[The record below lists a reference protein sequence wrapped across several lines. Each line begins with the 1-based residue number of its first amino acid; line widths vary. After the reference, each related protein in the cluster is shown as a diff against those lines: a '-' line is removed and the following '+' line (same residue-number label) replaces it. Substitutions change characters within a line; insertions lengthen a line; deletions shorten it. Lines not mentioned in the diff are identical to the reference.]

1 MILPAILPGGCQ
13 KRDRRVDRG
22 AARVRLRGM
31 TLHAVIVA
39 HGQPS
44 DPRPAG
50 AALEALAAK
59 VQALLP
65 GWSVGAATLA
75 EAGALAL
82 AVAGRSGGLVYPMF
96 MAGGWFT
103 KVQIPARLAEAG
115 ATGWTVLEPFG
126 CDPLVH
132 DLCVALAREAGAAEV
147 ILAAHG
153 SFKSSVPSDIA
164 RHVVGRIGA
173 ETEARV
179 AAGFIDQEPQLA
191 TLTGRGGV
199 CLPFF
204 AAEGGHVS
212 DDIPAA
218 LAEAGFRGRILP
230 PVGLDARVPGI
241 IAAAMVRGVPVCA
254 AACRWA
260 VDGKPGP

>member
-1 MILPAILPGGCQ
+1 
-13 KRDRRVDRG
+13 
-22 AARVRLRGM
+22 M
-31 TLHAVIVA
+31 TQHALIVA

-59 VQALLP
+59 VEALLP
-65 GWSVGAATLA
+65 GWSITAATLA
-75 EAGALAL
+75 EEGAIAR
-82 AVAGRSGGLVYPMF
+82 AVEGRPGGVVFPMF

-103 KVQIPARLAEAG
+103 KVQIPKKLAEAG
-115 ATGWTVLEPFG
+115 AVGWTVLEPFG

-132 DLCVALAREAGAAEV
+132 DLCVTLVREAAAGEV
-147 ILAAHG
+147 VLAAHG

-164 RHVVGRIGA
+164 VHVAGRIAAETGA
-173 ETEARV
+173 EV
-179 AAGFIDQEPQLA
+179 AAGFIDQEPQLLS
-191 TLTGRGGV
+191 LTGRGGV

-212 DDIPAA
+212 EDIPEA
-218 LAEAGFRGRILP
+218 LAEAGFTGRVLP

-241 IAAAMVRGVPVCA
+241 IAAAITRGVPVCA
-254 AACRWA
+254 GACRWA
-260 VDGKPGP
+260 KGQNP

>member
-1 MILPAILPGGCQ
+1 
-13 KRDRRVDRG
+13 
-22 AARVRLRGM
+22 M
-31 TLHAVIVA
+31 TKHALIVA

-50 AALEALAAK
+50 AALEILAAK

-75 EAGALAL
+75 EDGAIAQ
-82 AVAGRSGGLVYPMF
+82 ATAGRAGGIVFPMF
-96 MAGGWFT
+96 MTGGWFT
-103 KVQIPARLAEAG
+103 RVQIPKKLAEAG
-115 ATGWTVLEPFG
+115 AVGWTVLEPFG

-132 DLCVALAREAGAAEV
+132 DLCVTLVREAGVEQM

-164 RHVVGRIGA
+164 VHVAGRIARETGA
-173 ETEARV
+173 NV
-179 AAGFIDQEPQLA
+179 AAGFIDQEPQLS
-191 TLTGRGGV
+191 TLTGQGGV

-218 LAEAGFRGRILP
+218 LAEAGFTGRILP

-241 IAAAMVRGVPVCA
+241 IAAAIARGVPVCA
-254 AACRWA
+254 GACRWA
-260 VDGKPGP
+260 RGQNP

>member
-1 MILPAILPGGCQ
+1 
-13 KRDRRVDRG
+13 
-22 AARVRLRGM
+22 M
-31 TLHAVIVA
+31 TLHALIVA

-50 AALEALAAK
+50 VALEALAAR
-59 VQALLP
+59 VEALMP
-65 GWSVGAATLA
+65 GWEVRAATLA
-75 EAGALAL
+75 EPGAIAG
-82 AVAGRSGGLVYPMF
+82 AVAGRGAGVVFPMF

-103 KVQIPARLAEAG
+103 RVQIPARLAEAG
-115 ATGWTVLEPFG
+115 VTGWTVLEPFG
-126 CDPLVH
+126 CERVVH
-132 DLCVALAREAGAAEV
+132 DLCVALVREAGEREV

-164 RHVVGRIGA
+164 RHVAERIAAETGA
-173 ETEARV
+173 EV
-179 AAGFIDQEPQLA
+179 VAGFIDQAPQIG

-218 LAEAGFRGRILP
+218 LEKAGFAGRILP
-230 PVGLDARVPGI
+230 PVGSDARVPGI
-241 IAAAMVRGVPVCA
+241 IAGAIARGVPVCA
-254 AACRWA
+254 GACRWA
-260 VDGKPGP
+260 RGQNP

>member
-1 MILPAILPGGCQ
+1 
-13 KRDRRVDRG
+13 
-22 AARVRLRGM
+22 M
-31 TLHAVIVA
+31 THNALIVA

-59 VQALLP
+59 VQTLMP
-65 GWSVGAATLA
+65 GWQVGAATLA
-75 EAGALAL
+75 EPGAMAR
-82 AVAGRSGGLVYPMF
+82 AVSAQPGGLVFPMF

-103 KVQIPARLAEAG
+103 RVQIPAKLAEAG
-115 ATGWTVLEPFG
+115 AQGWTVLEPFG
-126 CDPLVH
+126 CDPAVH
-132 DLCVALAREAGAAEV
+132 DLCVDIVREVAETEV

-164 RHVVGRIGA
+164 RHVAGRIEVETGA
-173 ETEARV
+173 LV
-179 AAGFIDQEPQLA
+179 KAGFIDQEPQLSS
-191 TLTGRGGV
+191 LTRFGGI

-241 IAAAMVRGVPVCA
+241 IAAALARGVPVCA
-254 AACRWA
+254 KSCRWA
-260 VDGKPGP
+260 RDQNP

>member
-1 MILPAILPGGCQ
+1 
-13 KRDRRVDRG
+13 
-22 AARVRLRGM
+22 M
-31 TLHAVIVA
+31 TQHALIVA

-59 VQALLP
+59 VEALMP

-75 EAGALAL
+75 EEGAIAR
-82 AVAGRSGGLVYPMF
+82 AVEGRPGGGVFPMF

-103 KVQIPARLAEAG
+103 KVQIPKRLAEAG
-115 ATGWTVLEPFG
+115 AERWAVLEPFG
-126 CDPLVH
+126 CDPRVH
-132 DLCVALAREAGAAEV
+132 DLCVTIARESGADEV

-153 SFKSSVPSDIA
+153 SFKSSAPSDIA
-164 RHVVGRIGA
+164 VHVAGRIATETGA
-173 ETEARV
+173 EV
-179 AAGFIDQEPQLA
+179 AAAFIDQEPQLA
-191 TLTGRGGV
+191 SLTGRGGV

-204 AAEGGHVS
+204 AADGGHVS

-218 LAEAGFRGRILP
+218 LAKAGFTGRILP

-241 IAAAMVRGVPVCA
+241 VAAAIARGVPVCA
-254 AACRWA
+254 GACRWA
-260 VDGKPGP
+260 R